1 MKRIRY
7 LTLLWML
14 LCGIIAKAQFDPT
27 NPAEPGQLTS
37 KLMLKVSPLGAG
49 STSGGGDIIPGTS
62 VTVNAYAN
70 TGWKFVK
77 WTNSSDTEVST
88 NKSYTFTKASERET
102 LTAHFEFDPNGPS
115 EPSELPYKLTLI
127 AEGGGSVSGSGYYLT
142 GVVANITAYPNS
154 YYDFDG
160 WYYPNGTL
168 FSTNTS
174 TTYTIGEESA
184 TLIAK
189 FKFNPS
195 SPSEPGEVNGWRLK
209 LKAQE
214 GGTVSADKYQ
224 LKEGET
230 TTVRAYTNSNYRFVG
245 WYNGENLVSENANF
259 DFTMGN
265 GSVTLEAR
273 FQFDPNSPGEPD
285 QIKQRKFSFMLRGV
299 ITKPEAV
306 LEFPILLTPLATLH
320 DMTFQLNFDNRLN
333 VDVANA
339 VLAET
344 TTPYTVTCEQMPPDA
359 DLGEGYSSYKFTLTG
374 GSMVVEEEA
383 TPTVTPI
390 LTFPISIPTDIE
402 TATSYKISINQISM
416 TLEDESTQTA
426 GTRNGRLYVYKN
438 GDVNGDDAISITD
451 AVSIVNYIMGNPSAN
466 FIEDVANVNDEG
478 EVSITDAVGV
488 VNIIM
493 DNSASMAPQ
502 KVSVEEPQ

>member
-14 LCGIIAKAQFDPT
+14 LCGIIAKAQFNPA

-37 KLMLKVSPLGAG
+37 KLVLNVSPSGAG
-49 STSGGGDIIPGTS
+49 TVNGGGDKIPGTS
-62 VTVNAYAN
+62 VTVSASAN

-88 NKSYTFTKASERET
+88 NKSYTFTKASVRET
-102 LTAHFEFDPNGPS
+102 LTAHFEFDPTGPS

-127 AEGGGSVSGSGYYLT
+127 AESGGSVSGGGYYLT
-142 GVVANITAYPNS
+142 GVVANITAHPNS

-160 WYYPNGTL
+160 WYYPNGTR
-168 FSTNTS
+168 FSTDA
-174 TTYTIGEESA
+174 TTVYTMEDGSA
-184 TLIAK
+184 TLIAR
-189 FKFNPS
+189 FTFNPD
-195 SPSEPGEVNGWRLK
+195 SPSEPGEVNGWRLN
-209 LKAQE
+209 LTAQG
-214 GGTVSADKYQ
+214 GGTVSADKYH
-224 LKEGET
+224 LKEGES

-259 DFTMGN
+259 EFTMGD

-285 QIKQRKFSFMLRGV
+285 QIKQRKFSFMLKGV
-299 ITKPEAV
+299 ITKPGAA

-344 TTPYTVTCEQMPPDA
+344 TTPYTLTCEAMPPDA
-359 DLGEGYSSYKFTLTG
+359 DLGDGYSSYKFTLIG

-426 GTRNGRLYVYKN
+426 GTRNGRLYVYKL
-438 GDVNGDDAISITD
+438 GDTNGDDAVDALDVLNMVTVSLQKDTD
-451 AVSIVNYIMGNPSAN
+451 T
-466 FIEDVANVNDEG
+466 FIE
-478 EVSITDAVGV
+478 EVSDINEDGGIDAQDVLGV
-488 VNIIM
+488 VEI
-493 DNSASMAPQ
+493 ALKQ
-502 KVSVEEPQ
+502 

>member
-14 LCGIIAKAQFDPT
+14 LCGIVAKAQFNPT

-37 KLMLKVSPLGAG
+37 KLVLAVSPSGAG
-49 STSGGGDIIPGTS
+49 SASGGGDFVPGTS
-62 VTVNAYAN
+62 VTVTASAS

-77 WTNSSDTEVST
+77 WTNGSGIEVSS

-102 LTAHFEFDPNGPS
+102 LTAHFEFDPTGPS
-115 EPSELPYKLTLI
+115 EPSELPFKLTLI
-127 AEGGGSVSGSGYYLT
+127 AEDGGTVSGSGYYLT
-142 GVVANITAYPNS
+142 DAVANISANPSS
-154 YYDFDG
+154 YYDFEG
-160 WYYPNGTL
+160 WYFPNGTR
-168 FSTNTS
+168 FSTVAS
-174 TTYTIGEESA
+174 TTYTMGDGPA
-184 TLIAK
+184 TLIAR
-189 FKFNPS
+189 FIFNPD
-195 SPSEPGEVNGWRLK
+195 SPAEPGEVNGWRLK
-209 LKAQE
+209 LTAQE
-214 GGTVSADKYQ
+214 GGTVSADKYH

-230 TTVRAYTNSNYRFVG
+230 TTVRASVNSGYRFVG
-245 WYNGENLVSENANF
+245 WYDGENLVSENAVF
-259 DFTMGN
+259 EFTMGDS
-265 GSVTLEAR
+265 SVTLEAC
-273 FQFDPNSPGEPD
+273 FQFDPNSPGEPG

-299 ITKPEAV
+299 ITKPGAA
-306 LEFPILLTPLATLH
+306 LEFPIQLTPLATLQ

-344 TTPYTVTCEQMPPDA
+344 TTPYTLTYEEMPLDE
-359 DLGEGYSSYKFTLTG
+359 DLGEGYSSYKFTLTEG
-374 GSMVVEEEA
+374 TMVVEEGA
-383 TPTVTPI
+383 VPTVTPI

-416 TLEDESTQTA
+416 TLDDESTQTA

-451 AVSIVNYIMGNPSAN
+451 AVSIVNCIMGNPSEN
-466 FIEDVANVNDEG
+466 FIEEVANVNNDEG
-478 EVSITDAVGV
+478 ISITDAVSL

-493 DNSASMAPQ
+493 DNSASAAP
-502 KVSVEEPQ
+502 KMVSAEPQ

>member
-14 LCGIIAKAQFDPT
+14 LCGIIAKAQFNPA

-37 KLMLKVSPLGAG
+37 KLVLNVSPSGAG
-49 STSGGGDIIPGTS
+49 TVNGGGDKIPGTS
-62 VTVNAYAN
+62 VTVSASAS

-88 NKSYTFTKASERET
+88 NKSYTFTKASVRET
-102 LTAHFEFDPNGPS
+102 LTAHFEFDPTGPS

-127 AEGGGSVSGSGYYLT
+127 AESGGSVSGGGYYLT
-142 GVVANITAYPNS
+142 GVVANITAHPNS

-160 WYYPNGTL
+160 WYYPNGTR
-168 FSTNTS
+168 FSTDP
-174 TTYTIGEESA
+174 TTAYTMEDGPA
-184 TLIAK
+184 TLIAR
-189 FKFNPS
+189 FTFNPD
-195 SPSEPGEVNGWRLK
+195 SPSEPGEVNGWRLN
-209 LKAQE
+209 LTAQE
-214 GGTVSADKYQ
+214 GGTVSADKYH
-224 LKEGET
+224 LKEGES

-259 DFTMGN
+259 EFTMGD

-285 QIKQRKFSFMLRGV
+285 QIKQRKFSFMLKGV
-299 ITKPEAV
+299 ITKPGAA
-306 LEFPILLTPLATLH
+306 LEFPVLLTPLATLH

-344 TTPYTVTCEQMPPDA
+344 TTSYTLTCEAMPPDA

-426 GTRNGRLYVYKN
+426 GTRNGRLYVYKL
-438 GDVNGDDAISITD
+438 GDTNGDDAVDALDVLNMVTVSLQKDTD
-451 AVSIVNYIMGNPSAN
+451 T
-466 FIEDVANVNDEG
+466 FIE
-478 EVSITDAVGV
+478 EVSDINEDGGIDAQDVLGV
-488 VNIIM
+488 VEI
-493 DNSASMAPQ
+493 ALKQ
-502 KVSVEEPQ
+502 